1 MLTCE
6 SLELRNFA
14 RYETFAP
21 DTVRGHLP
29 CRIVTVRNC
38 SNREARQFGGTL
50 RQERSQ
56 VTQLPRMASECIRL
70 LILTVH
76 DIVMRFP
83 AGDETPDDKVR
94 AKMFTSRAI
103 SICG

>member
-1 MLTCE
+1 
-6 SLELRNFA
+6 
-14 RYETFAP
+14 
-21 DTVRGHLP
+21 
-29 CRIVTVRNC
+29 
-38 SNREARQFGGTL
+38 
-50 RQERSQ
+50 
-56 VTQLPRMASECIRL
+56 MASECIRL

-83 AGDETPDDKVR
+83 AGVETPDDKVR